1 MHCSNPRN
9 GGRSVLPLRSLLQ
22 RGAVDWGKPMCHRQL
37 SATVRLGA
45 RSILSLAPRNL
56 GVADG
61 HVACRGRDHVSKR
74 GARRPAWPGIS
85 TFVAE
90 CHASD
95 LTIYNECRWRICVAC
110 SQLARDAFDEAR
122 LASSLNSALRP
133 RESGFT
139 KIGKSWVPVFVNE
152 DHAKTAIFEQNR
164 IRNYPNRAYPIP
176 DGLEQS
182 LLLGLQ
188 DDLEHC
194 SVIVDKHSSTCV
206 PRNTQAVRFD
216 PNSLRTTSPFWRG
229 RTEGSSEEVE
239 LVLPLND

>member
-1 MHCSNPRN
+1 MRIWCSLSQSTGFLFGSRR
-9 GGRSVLPLRSLLQ
+9 GRAIETDETRGAGLQ
-22 RGAVDWGKPMCHRQL
+22 RGQINWGKPMCNPQL
-37 SATVRLGA
+37 SATVKLGA
-45 RSILSLAPRNL
+45 RSIFSLRRETLASPRTSHRMQRSARYHL
-56 GVADG
+56 
-61 HVACRGRDHVSKR
+61 RKR
-74 GARRPAWPGIS
+74 GAQRRAWPGIS
-85 TFVAE
+85 AF
-90 CHASD
+90 
-95 LTIYNECRWRICVAC
+95 CRR
-110 SQLARDAFDEAR
+110 DEAR
-122 LASSLNSALRP
+122 SASSLNSALRP